1 MINMSVKIG
10 SVELKN
16 PVLTASGCFGVGRE
30 YSELYDVSVLGGIVT
45 KTVTLEP
52 RSGNKPPR
60 ICETPAGML
69 NSIGLAN
76 PGVEGFIE
84 TEIPFLEDLK
94 TVRVVS
100 VAGKNVDDFA
110 EVIRRLT
117 DLDAVDLF
125 ELNVSCPNVEKGIA
139 FGTDPKLVADL
150 VGACRKITKKDI
162 WVKLTPN
169 VTDITI
175 PAKAAIDSGADA
187 LTAINT
193 VQGMAVDIDTCKPM
207 IGNVFSGLSG
217 PAIHPVALAKVH
229 QLRRAFPKFP
239 IVGVG
244 GISSANDAVAMMI
257 AGANAVQIGSGQFP
271 NPSLPIMA
279 IAGIGEY
286 CEDKGY
292 KRAGEITGS
301 LLAG

>member
-1 MINMSVKIG
+1 MDMSVKIG

-30 YSELYDVSVLGGIVT
+30 YGELYDVSVLGGIVT

-52 RSGNKPPR
+52 RAGNKPPR

-84 TEIPFLEDLK
+84 AEIPFLEKLS

-100 VAGKNVDDFA
+100 VAGKAVEDFA

-117 DLDAVDLF
+117 DLDAVDIF

-150 VGACRKITKKDI
+150 VSACRKITRKDI

-175 PAKAAIDSGADA
+175 PASAAIDSGADA

-193 VQGMAVDIDTCKPM
+193 VQGMAVDIDSCKPM
-207 IGNVFSGLSG
+207 IGNVFAGLSG

-229 QLRRAFPKFP
+229 QLRRAFADFP

-244 GISSANDAVAMMI
+244 GIGSAEDVVAMMI

-271 NPSLPIMA
+271 NPNLPLMA

-286 CEDKGY
+286 CHEKGY
-292 KRAGEITGS
+292 RSVREITDS
-301 LLAG
+301 LQAG

>member
-30 YSELYDVSVLGGIVT
+30 YGELYDISVLGGIVT

-52 RSGNKPPR
+52 RPGNKPPR

-100 VAGKNVDDFA
+100 VAGKKVDDF
-110 EVIRRLT
+110 VQVVRKLS
-117 DLDAVDLF
+117 DLGAVDLF

-193 VQGMAVDIDTCKPM
+193 VQGMAVDIDTCKPL
-207 IGNVFSGLSG
+207 IGNVFAGLSG

-229 QLRRAFPKFP
+229 QLRRAFPNFP

-244 GISSANDAVAMMI
+244 GIASAKDAVAMMI

-271 NPSLPIMA
+271 NPNLPLVA

-292 KRAGEITGS
+292 QSAAEITGS

>member
-1 MINMSVKIG
+1 MIDMSVKIG

-30 YSELYDVSVLGGIVT
+30 YGELYDVSVLGGIVT

-52 RSGNKPPR
+52 RAGNKPPR

-84 TEIPFLEDLK
+84 AEIPFLEKLS

-100 VAGKNVDDFA
+100 VAGKAVEDFA

-117 DLDAVDLF
+117 DLDAVDIF

-150 VGACRKITKKDI
+150 VSACRKITRKDI

-175 PAKAAIDSGADA
+175 PADAAIDSGADA

-193 VQGMAVDIDTCKPM
+193 VQGMAVDIDSCKPM
-207 IGNVFSGLSG
+207 IGNVFAGLSG

-229 QLRRAFPKFP
+229 QLRRAFADFP

-244 GISSANDAVAMMI
+244 GIGSAEDVVAMMI

-271 NPSLPIMA
+271 NPNLPLMA
-279 IAGIGEY
+279 IAGIGESVSY
-286 CEDKGY
+286 THLTLPT
-292 KRAGEITGS
+292 KRIV
-301 LLAG
+301 

>member
-30 YSELYDVSVLGGIVT
+30 YGELYDISVLGGIVS

-52 RSGNKPPR
+52 RPGNKPPR

-76 PGVEGFIE
+76 PGVAGFIE

-100 VAGKNVDDFA
+100 VAGKKVDDF
-110 EVIRRLT
+110 VQVVRKLS

-193 VQGMAVDIDTCKPM
+193 VQGMAVDIDTCKPL
-207 IGNVFSGLSG
+207 IGNVFAGLSG

-229 QLRRAFPKFP
+229 QLRRAFPNFP

-244 GISSANDAVAMMI
+244 GIASAKDAVAMMI

-271 NPSLPIMA
+271 NPNLPLVA

-292 KRAGEITGS
+292 KSAAEITGS